1 MPLSPTLRLALDL
14 IARRSVTPEDA
25 GCQDLMI
32 ERLET
37 VGFRVERLRFGEVD
51 NFWAERGDS
60 GPLLAFAG
68 HTDVVPTGPEDQW
81 QQAPFE
87 PVINDDGM
95 LLGRG
100 AADMKGAL
108 AAMVVACEDFIAE
121 HPDHHGRIGFLIT
134 SDEEGPAA
142 NGTVKVVEWLEA
154 RNHKIDWCLV
164 GEPSSTE
171 WLGDVIKNGRRGSL
185 GATLTVKGVQGHVA
199 YPHLAVNPIHQLAPA
214 LAELAAEKWDDG
226 NRFFPATTFQV
237 SNIQGGTGA
246 TNVIPGQVQVLFNF
260 RFSTE
265 VTEQELR
272 QRTEAILHKHGLDY
286 QVDWHLSGQPFLTA
300 EGELVEAIVHAV
312 TAETGTAPVLSTA
325 GGTSDGRF
333 IAPTGAQVVELGPIN
348 ATIHKVDEQVN
359 AEDLNRLTRI
369 YQGTLERLLTGG
381 SRSSDA

>member
-1 MPLSPTLRLALDL
+1 MPLSPTLELAVDL
-14 IARRSVTPEDA
+14 ISRRSVTPEDA
-25 GCQDLMI
+25 GCQALMI
-32 ERLET
+32 ERLEAI
-37 VGFRVERLRFGEVD
+37 GFRVEPLRFGEVD
-51 NFWAERGDS
+51 NFWAERGTS

-68 HTDVVPTGPEDQW
+68 HTDVVPTGPESNW
-81 QQAPFE
+81 QQPPFE
-87 PVINDDGM
+87 PVIDAHGM

-100 AADMKGAL
+100 AADMKGSL
-108 AAMVVACEDFIAE
+108 ASMVVACEEFVAQ
-121 HPDHHGRIGFLIT
+121 HPDHNGRIGFLIT

-154 RNHKIDWCLV
+154 QNKKIDWCLV

-185 GATLTVKGVQGHVA
+185 GAVLTVKGVQGHVA

-214 LAELAAEKWDDG
+214 LAELTTEKWDDG

-237 SNIQGGTGA
+237 SNINGGTGA
-246 TNVIPGQVQVLFNF
+246 TNVIPGEVQVLCNF

-272 QRTEAILHKHGLDY
+272 ERTEKILNRHGLDY
-286 QVDWHLSGQPFLTA
+286 HVDWHLSGQPFLTA
-300 EGELVEAIVHAV
+300 EGELVEAIVQAV
-312 TAETGTAPVLSTA
+312 TAETGKAPILSTA

-348 ATIHKVDEQVN
+348 ATIHKVDECVN

-369 YQGTLERLLTGG
+369 YRGTLERLLVSG
-381 SRSSDA
+381 R